1 MLCILCFKKY
11 YFFSIMTR
19 KTDCYRLWK
28 ERKQNRVSSPKIA
41 HDTEENYSKVEEN
54 SCYQELGDVSK
65 PTFHEA
71 MV

>member
-1 MLCILCFKKY
+1 MLCILFLISTI
-11 YFFSIMTR
+11 FFSIITR

-28 ERKQNRVSSPKIA
+28 ERKQNRVSSPKMA

-65 PTFHEA
+65 PTFYETMA
-71 MV
+71 